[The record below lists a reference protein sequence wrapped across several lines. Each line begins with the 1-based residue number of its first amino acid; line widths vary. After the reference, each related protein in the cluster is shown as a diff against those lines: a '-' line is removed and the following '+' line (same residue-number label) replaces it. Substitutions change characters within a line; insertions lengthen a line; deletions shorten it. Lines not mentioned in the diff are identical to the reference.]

1 MLCVRVRAL
10 CPAKSCHTE
19 PSRYISAM
27 QIVKRSHVPYSWSSG
42 GIVRECPA
50 HVRDD
55 LGVWGS
61 VAAGGEAQSMS
72 RGPCRRWCEQQ
83 AGRSRCGHRAS
94 RHEPARWFTD
104 DNQIALGLGRNRPA
118 LCASRPALAAGETP
132 STSRWKPALETAVHV
147 HSIQTIT
154 IGIKETRHCHCGALG
169 HMRLRRTTNPSR
181 RDGTHLRRG
190 TDCHTRRR
198 GPGRWC
204 PSPLWPSGGRRRRR
218 PGRTRGSRG

>member
-27 QIVKRSHVPYSWSSG
+27 QTVKRSEAMPHSWSSG

-50 HVRDD
+50 ACMRRPGG
-55 LGVWGS
+55 LGICSSWG
-61 VAAGGEAQSMS
+61 
-72 RGPCRRWCEQQ
+72 RGPECVS
-83 AGRSRCGHRAS
+83 GTMSPVVRAASWSKQMWPS

-154 IGIKETRHCHCGALG
+154 IGIKEKRHCHCGALG